1 MWLGRIGKLRE
12 QDSSLREGL
21 GEVVLP
27 VRALAGAVIAPATP
41 PPLATVRAGA
51 PSTSRRPRNPTPV
64 GHGVVQC
71 VPLWRVERCQAV
83 GAQQVARP
91 RRP

>member
-41 PPLATVRAGA
+41 PPLATGLCSACRYGALRGVR
-51 PSTSRRPRNPTPV
+51 R
-64 GHGVVQC
+64 
-71 VPLWRVERCQAV
+71 
-83 GAQQVARP
+83 
-91 RRP
+91 